1 MRCGKGHQHQ
11 TVADVRNCYAQRDDG
26 HYFRAQNPE
35 DARYAQRQQKP
46 PRTAW
51 PEASME
57 EEDRYYAEIQR
68 RERAESERVAAFKMA
83 RDEQSMRSTAKA
95 PATDLRRPGNCDIP
109 EGYYATL
116 SLAGANDLDFW
127 KVQRPED
134 GRWKGWTFVRRVL
147 GGHEDLFIKGAPRKK
162 VKSER
167 AVQVTQV
174 AALAAILEYGIED
187 SANLFADELTYCKR
201 CGIHLTDELSRSR
214 RIGPVCFGK

>member
-1 MRCGKGHQHQ
+1 MKCGKGHQHQ
-11 TVADVRNCYAQRDDG
+11 TVADVRNCYAQRNDG
-26 HYFRAQNPE
+26 HYFRGQNPE
-35 DARYAQRQQKP
+35 DARY
-46 PRTAW
+46 T
-51 PEASME
+51 
-57 EEDRYYAEIQR
+57 AEIQR
-68 RERAESERVAAFKMA
+68 RDREETERVAAFKMA

-95 PATDLRRPGNCDIP
+95 PGTDLRRPGNCDIP

-116 SLAGANDLDFW
+116 SLTGANDLDFW

-147 GGHEDLFIKGAPRKK
+147 GGHSDLFIRGAPRKK
-162 VKSER
+162 VRSER

-174 AALAAILEYGIED
+174 AALSAILEYGVEE

-201 CGIHLTDELSRSR
+201 CGTHLTDELSRSR